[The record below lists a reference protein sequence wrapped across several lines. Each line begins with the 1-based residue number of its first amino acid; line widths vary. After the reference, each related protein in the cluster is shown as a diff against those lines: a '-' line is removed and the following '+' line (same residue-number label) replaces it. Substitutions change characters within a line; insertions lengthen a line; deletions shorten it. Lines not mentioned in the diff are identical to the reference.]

1 MTARIIWIGKN
12 SQMAVTPRS
21 ALSAGATAAARPS
34 LLPDDGRAAPSS
46 LPPRV
51 LLPAR
56 GNLAR
61 SSMDRAPSFDATA
74 ERWIVPPT
82 TIMVDAGG
90 AADLRHVKTK
100 HTQTA
105 RTRRRARRS
114 PLARYL
120 LEVAEFCVVV
130 IGLGASLVLA
140 LLLWAVTA

>member
-1 MTARIIWIGKN
+1 MTSRIIWIGKN
-12 SQMAVTPRS
+12 SEMVVAPRS
-21 ALSAGATAAARPS
+21 APSAGAAPAARPVV
-34 LLPDDGRAAPSS
+34 LPRTGRAAPSS

-74 ERWIVPPT
+74 ERWVVHPSRA
-82 TIMVDAGG
+82 MRDAGG
-90 AADLRHVKTK
+90 AADLRHVTTK

-114 PLARYL
+114 PLARHFWAA
-120 LEVAEFCVVV
+120 LELCVVV
-130 IGLGASLVLA
+130 IGLGAAAILSF
-140 LLLWAVTA
+140 LLWAVLA